1 MIIVLWNSFL
11 NILNVTSD
19 NLQILTNVKINLLFY
34 NHIRQL
40 QANTVFIVINPHR
53 VTGVSLPATLR
64 RGCKL
69 LV

>member
-64 RGCKL
+64 RGCK
-69 LV
+69 

>member
-34 NHIRQL
+34 NHIREL

-64 RGCKL
+64 RGCK
-69 LV
+69 

>member
-11 NILNVTSD
+11 NILNVNSD
-19 NLQILTNVKINLLFY
+19 NLQILTNVGINLLFH
-34 NHIRQL
+34 NRIIEL

-64 RGCKL
+64 RGCK
-69 LV
+69 

>member
-1 MIIVLWNSFL
+1 MIIVLWTSFL
-11 NILNVTSD
+11 NILNVTSV

-64 RGCKL
+64 RGCK
-69 LV
+69 